1 MNLWNRVYDSSLSR
15 EQLIA
20 NVPDGI
26 QKDHWSSFVDYHLSE
41 EYKRNIEV
49 RNAQKISHTGGA
61 KLLSTK
67 QHETIIILNLGCVV
81 GRGELYIETHEK
93 RNGFYVNEETKSI
106 ADHFGRV
113 CCLGL
118 GGLHS
123 VAFQS
128 TTRFS
133 NARHNFSN
141 FGSAESSQLKKEVIS
156 LREKLS
162 TSEENLKTLKSVM
175 LAYIQMKEGHIPH
188 ELGVMFDN
196 ETNVIMK
203 RVANKCQHRAEDHHL
218 IDFFN
223 PSLCTL

>member
-1 MNLWNRVYDSSLSR
+1 MSQSDNSNEISVDDCVSKVL
-15 EQLIA
+15 
-20 NVPDGI
+20 G
-26 QKDHWSSFVDYHLSE
+26 KDH
-41 EYKRNIEV
+41 V
-49 RNAQKISHTGGA
+49 R
-61 KLLSTK
+61 
-67 QHETIIILNLGCVV
+67 
-81 GRGELYIETHEK
+81 
-93 RNGFYVNEETKSI
+93 
-106 ADHFGRV
+106 
-113 CCLGL
+113 CLGL

-196 ETNVIMK
+196 ETNVI
-203 RVANKCQHRAEDHHL
+203 VSAL
-218 IDFFN
+218 
-223 PSLCTL
+223 